1 MKIELSVDNAYVN
14 KYCMDAQA
22 ESINGGDILD
32 YFSTDE
38 LEELMGIWI
47 KALKIGGKITLG
59 GTDVFLLSKNA
70 INRSKEL
77 IDINAILFK
86 RDRPIKSITSI
97 ESTKE
102 FLISLECEISNIEF
116 DFNSCG
122 YCVEA
127 YKT

>member
-1 MKIELSVDNAYVN
+1 MKIELSIDNAYVN
-14 KYCMDAQA
+14 KYCMEAQA

-38 LEELMGIWI
+38 LEELLDIWI
-47 KALKIGGKITLG
+47 KALKVGGQIIIG
-59 GTDVFLLSKNA
+59 GTDIFLLSKNA

-77 IDINAILFK
+77 IDINAVLFK
-86 RDRPIKSITSI
+86 RDNPIKSITSI

-102 FLISLECEISNIEF
+102 FLISLGCEISNIEF
-116 DFNSCG
+116 DFNSCS

-127 YKT
+127 YKI